1 MNFASSNLLEQC
13 ISYIDTR
20 FQTIFSHG
28 DNSIQ
33 LALVML
39 IAQIAF
45 IILFGIFT
53 EYDRENLSDE
63 ELTRMYP
70 WFQE

>member
-1 MNFASSNLLEQC
+1 
-13 ISYIDTR
+13 
-20 FQTIFSHG
+20 
-28 DNSIQ
+28 
-33 LALVML
+33 ML

-70 WFQE
+70 WFQEQFDKSSSAEMPIVLRSIK